1 MARQST
7 HALGKPA
14 RPYSQISDG
23 QKVKVKGQA
32 NIPTKRQKTDM
43 ASLVA
48 SVVGGAFGKPIV
60 MLAKSLSKPM
70 LEKALQPLIRSR
82 TQPSRKAVKEQLK
95 KVQET
100 VNNINRGQ
108 LELGVME
115 TRKHMLLHNVAAIQE
130 QLTVMQ
136 DEFQEQYGTFDIN
149 IQDGTI
155 NYKEDEPSDS

>member
-1 MARQST
+1 M
-7 HALGKPA
+7 GKKKEKVVDLKP
-14 RPYSQISDG
+14 
-23 QKVKVKGQA
+23 QK
-32 NIPTKRQKTDM
+32 ITD
-43 ASLVA
+43 
-48 SVVGGAFGKPIV
+48 
-60 MLAKSLSKPM
+60 
-70 LEKALQPLIRSR
+70 
-82 TQPSRKAVKEQLK
+82 EQLK
-95 KVQET
+95 KVQDT

>member
-1 MARQST
+1 M
-7 HALGKPA
+7 GKKKEKVVDLKP
-14 RPYSQISDG
+14 
-23 QKVKVKGQA
+23 QK
-32 NIPTKRQKTDM
+32 ITD
-43 ASLVA
+43 
-48 SVVGGAFGKPIV
+48 
-60 MLAKSLSKPM
+60 
-70 LEKALQPLIRSR
+70 
-82 TQPSRKAVKEQLK
+82 EQLK

-136 DEFQEQYGTFDIN
+136 NEFQEQYGTFDIN